1 MEYRLKPWA
10 HQAKIIDKVEA
21 EKTKHFALF
30 HDMGSGKTKT
40 LTEIYRLKCYEH
52 DRLLKMLII
61 CPIAVLENW
70 KREICTHTYITSD
83 KIQVI
88 DGMSAVKQYDKVLKN
103 PSKKRLNEQLNSG
116 KPIMIIN
123 TEKVGNASVWGA
135 IYDFAPEFIA
145 VDEAHRFKD
154 PLGKRVKTFHKFLN
168 EVNPQYRFILTGSPI
183 LNSQLDIWS
192 QFYILNPDILG
203 RNFYSFRAEYF
214 YDANSG
220 MPSNVHFPNWKV
232 KDAKFYKA
240 MGMEGASEKDTIS
253 KLNKIIYAHAD
264 RVMKKDVLDL
274 PPIVYQKLEVS
285 MTREQEKIYKDMEDD
300 AVSFIKENNI
310 DFSNIQS
317 VLNSDISELD
327 NIMSADTALVKILR
341 LQQVIAGAFVKDES
355 KEVEYIK
362 NNRYKVLDDTLT
374 EILANK
380 ENKVIIWSVFATTY
394 NPLAEIV
401 EKHTSDYTFLTG
413 LQNTKEKQE
422 NIDRF
427 NNDPNC
433 RVIIANQ
440 GAGGTGVNLT
450 ASNYSIY
457 FTRSFKLEH
466 DLQSEARNYRGG
478 QNRTVTRI
486 DLVTPNSIDQEIL
499 VALND
504 KKIMAEDILDTK
516 KEFTARDILGLI
528 KSH

>member
-1 MEYRLKPWA
+1 MEYKLKPWA
-10 HQAKIIDKVEA
+10 HQSKVIDLVNLEDIN
-21 EKTKHFALF
+21 FYALF
-30 HDMGSGKTKT
+30 HDMGAGKTKT
-40 LTEIYRLKCYEH
+40 LTEIYRLKCYKH
-52 DRLLKMLII
+52 DRALRMLII

-70 KREICTHTYITSD
+70 KREICAHTYISED
-83 KIQVI
+83 AIQVI
-88 DGMSAVKQYDKVLKN
+88 DGMSKVKKFDNQLKN
-103 PSKKRLNEQLNSG
+103 PSKKRLAEQLNSG

-123 TEKVGNASVWGA
+123 TEKVGNASVWKD
-135 IYDFAPEFIA
+135 IYKFNPEFIA

-168 EVNPQYRFILTGSPI
+168 DINPPYRFILTGSPI

-203 RNFYSFRAEYF
+203 RNFYSFRSEYF
-214 YDANSG
+214 YDSNSG

-232 KDAKFYKA
+232 KDGKYYKA
-240 MGMEGASEKDTIS
+240 IGRPDMGEADTIS

-274 PPIVYQKLEVS
+274 PPIVYSRLDVP
-285 MTREQEKIYKDMEDD
+285 MTKEQEKIYRDMEAD
-300 AVSFIKENNI
+300 AVAFIAENKI
-310 DFSNIQS
+310 DFSDLKA
-317 VLNSDISELD
+317 VLDTDISELD
-327 NIMSADTALVKILR
+327 NIMSADTALVRILR
-341 LQQVIAGAFVKDES
+341 LQQVVSGAFIKDET
-355 KEVEYIK
+355 KEVEHIK
-362 NNRYKVLDDTLT
+362 NNRYKVLDETLT

-394 NPLAEIV
+394 SPIAEIV

-427 NNDPNC
+427 NNNPNC

-478 QNRTVTRI
+478 QNRKVTRI
-486 DLVTPNSIDQEIL
+486 DLVTPNSIDESIL
-499 VALND
+499 LALED
-504 KKIMAEDILDTK
+504 KKKMADDILDTS
-516 KEFTARDILGLI
+516 KEFTTKDIFNLL
-528 KSH
+528 KS